1 MQGGLRRLNQGGVKL
16 MKFKLLLVPLTY
28 RKRQFVL
35 IIGSELLSSSQC
47 RYKSFARSIFSH
59 LRRRF

>member
-1 MQGGLRRLNQGGVKL
+1 
-16 MKFKLLLVPLTY
+16 MKFKLLLVPLAY

-35 IIGSELLSSSQC
+35 IIGSWSLLSSSQC
-47 RYKSFARSIFSH
+47 RYKSFARSTFSH